1 MVGDQNCPCDQRGS
15 DDDGNVS
22 AHPLTMR
29 SHLRRFQLIAR
40 YSVRAGSWSMGS
52 WGMAAGGAGNG
63 AGPMTFGAAVPFMM
77 TICELSATGNCP
89 HGRRVGGQVDDPA
102 RFYLDIEGNAR
113 G

>member
-77 TICELSATGNCP
+77 TIWGFSATWNFP
-89 HGRRVGGQVDDPA
+89 HRRPGGGPIGDPGP
-102 RFYLDIEGNAR
+102 L
-113 G
+113 